1 MEISALQKIVRD
13 RYFKTDN
20 ERGIYHTAL
29 WFHEEVGEL
38 SAAIASG
45 DIQNAKEELGDVLMW
60 LLTLANL
67 LDIDMEDVIKDYL
80 NNPRKNLLNIVRVP
94 PWPANHFIT
103 VGFFYLNLT
112 NLKIEKI
119 KTAAKSY
126 LQSPAL
132 FAYLLQYKNI
142 F

>member
-20 ERGIYHTAL
+20 ARGIYHTAL

-67 LDIDMEDVIKDYL
+67 LDIDMEDVIKEYL
-80 NNPRKNLLNIVRVP
+80 NNPRKLP
-94 PWPANHFIT
+94 S
-103 VGFFYLNLT
+103 
-112 NLKIEKI
+112 K
-119 KTAAKSY
+119 
-126 LQSPAL
+126 
-132 FAYLLQYKNI
+132 
-142 F
+142 

>member
-13 RYFKTDN
+13 RYFKTDS

-38 SAAIASG
+38 SAAIAGG

-67 LDIDMEDVIKDYL
+67 LDVDMEEVIKEYL
-80 NNPRKNLLNIVRVP
+80 NNPMKLP
-94 PWPANHFIT
+94 S
-103 VGFFYLNLT
+103 
-112 NLKIEKI
+112 K
-119 KTAAKSY
+119 
-126 LQSPAL
+126 
-132 FAYLLQYKNI
+132 
-142 F
+142 